1 MENKIVERQRITINK
16 EVYYL
21 DSLDEDSQKLLSEI
35 RVIDNEIQHLQI
47 QMSIAGVAKNSI
59 LETLNDNADTF
70 QKVPAEE
77 IQEEENE
84 EPIEGANEPKEPAY
98 VNQ

>member
-21 DSLDEDSQKLLSEI
+21 DSLDEDSQKLLNEI

-47 QMSIAGVAKNSI
+47 QMSIAGVAKNSL
-59 LETLNDNADTF
+59 LEKISDNTDTF
-70 QKVPAEE
+70 QKVPLEDLEE
-77 IQEEENE
+77 SKVEEGDSKDE
-84 EPIEGANEPKEPAY
+84 EPAY